1 MTMSMGDIVSR
12 MMVGLDDLGI
22 LFQPLWFYAS
32 LQLIVVLKVQQ
43 DKNVIAISGITKKS
57 F

>member
-1 MTMSMGDIVSR
+1 MGDIVSR

-32 LQLIVVLKVQQ
+32 FQLIVVLKVQQ